1 MLKQVFTGAM
11 DVLAELVRGIIQVPR
26 DRALGDFAVFLADV
40 SVARRLRQEYSAIA
54 VVKVEERFAEVQQ
67 KRLPAP

>member
-1 MLKQVFTGAM
+1 M
-11 DVLAELVRGIIQVPR
+11 DVLTEFFCGVIQVSR
-26 DRALGDFAVFLADV
+26 DRALGDLTMFLTDV